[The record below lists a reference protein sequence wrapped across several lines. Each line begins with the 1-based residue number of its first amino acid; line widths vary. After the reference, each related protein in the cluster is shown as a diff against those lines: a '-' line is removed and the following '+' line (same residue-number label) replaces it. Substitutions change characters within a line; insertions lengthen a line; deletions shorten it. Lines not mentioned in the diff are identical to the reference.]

1 MLELIKGYLIKL
13 DDNID
18 NEILGD
24 AISKVDDI
32 INFFKM
38 NIDNKRLNLHFSTFD
53 VAFDIA
59 LFQYLAKHYTQGKLI
74 GMLDI
79 SQNVAQ
85 DLEGSILLFFAYKLG
100 GLLEEDSNGKVN
112 FGTLSSSNSF
122 DDEATS
128 GVGLGQNVRGGER
141 MLEEGDDDL

>member
-1 MLELIKGYLIKL
+1 M
-13 DDNID
+13 
-18 NEILGD
+18 
-24 AISKVDDI
+24 
-32 INFFKM
+32 F
-38 NIDNKRLNLHFSTFD
+38 
-53 VAFDIA
+53 
-59 LFQYLAKHYTQGKLI
+59 
-74 GMLDI
+74 DI

-100 GLLEEDSNGKVN
+100 GLLEEDANGKVN

-141 MLEEGDDDL
+141 MLEDDETDL

>member
-38 NIDNKRLNLHFSTFD
+38 NIC
-53 VAFDIA
+53 
-59 LFQYLAKHYTQGKLI
+59 
-74 GMLDI
+74 
-79 SQNVAQ
+79 
-85 DLEGSILLFFAYKLG
+85 
-100 GLLEEDSNGKVN
+100 
-112 FGTLSSSNSF
+112 
-122 DDEATS
+122 
-128 GVGLGQNVRGGER
+128 
-141 MLEEGDDDL
+141 

>member
-13 DDNID
+13 DDKID

-32 INFFKM
+32 IIFFKM

-59 LFQYLAKHYTQGKLI
+59 LFQYLARHYTQGKLI
-74 GMLDI
+74 
-79 SQNVAQ
+79 SR
-85 DLEGSILLFFAYKLG
+85 LG
-100 GLLEEDSNGKVN
+100 RLTRRRLVRWIDHPARYADPLGPGNRPTPKALGN
-112 FGTLSSSNSF
+112 
-122 DDEATS
+122 TS
-128 GVGLGQNVRGGER
+128 C
-141 MLEEGDDDL
+141 